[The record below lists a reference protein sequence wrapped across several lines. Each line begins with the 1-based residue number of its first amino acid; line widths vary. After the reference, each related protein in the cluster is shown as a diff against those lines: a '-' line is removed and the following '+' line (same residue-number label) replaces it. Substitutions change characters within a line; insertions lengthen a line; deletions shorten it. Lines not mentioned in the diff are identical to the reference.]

1 MRILLTGASGLVGS
15 NTAVAAERRGHTV
28 HGLVGSWSGAI
39 PGLATVASLEMR
51 DLAAVTAAVLDF
63 FPDAIINAAAMS
75 EPARCETD
83 PDGSHALNVLLPQRL
98 AELAHHLSCRF
109 VHISSEQV
117 FAGTCAPYAVTD
129 ATSPI
134 NTYGRQKV
142 ESEKLVHAAAT
153 EFAATVRAPL
163 LMGNSLGG
171 TRSVHERLFAD
182 WIAGRIAKLFT
193 DEIRQTCTADNLA
206 DVLVELCE
214 RRDMNGVFHWAGA
227 KAVSRFELGTSI
239 ARHFGVPAAGRFD
252 SAVLASTPGAAVR
265 PANLALD
272 LKPLAGFLK
281 TRVQSLDEQ
290 LESLRVPVAARAWWS
305 ALPNIKGIA

>member
-28 HGLVGSWSGAI
+28 HGIVGSWSGAI
-39 PGLATVASLEMR
+39 PGLATVARMDLRDFAALTTNVLE
-51 DLAAVTAAVLDF
+51 F
-63 FPDAIINAAAMS
+63 FPDTIINAAAMS
-75 EPARCETD
+75 EPARCEND
-83 PDGSHALNVLLPQRL
+83 PDGSRALNVLLPQRL

-117 FAGTCAPYAVTD
+117 FAGTRAPYAVTD

-142 ESEKLVHAAAT
+142 ESEKLVHAAAP
-153 EFAATVRAPL
+153 EFVATVRAPL
-163 LMGNSLGG
+163 LMGNSLSGA
-171 TRSVHERLFAD
+171 RSVHERLFAD
-182 WIAGRIAKLFT
+182 WAAGRAVKLFN
-193 DEIRQTCTADNLA
+193 DEIRQVCTADNLA

-227 KAVSRFELGTSI
+227 EAVSRFELGTRI
-239 ARHFGVPAAGRFD
+239 ARHFGVSDEGRIETALLAGTPAA
-252 SAVLASTPGAAVR
+252 AMR

-281 TRVQSLDEQ
+281 VRVQSIDEQ
-290 LESLRVPVAARAWWS
+290 LETLDVPRAARAWWS
-305 ALPNIKGIA
+305 ALSE